1 MAGRGEFR
9 WVALVSG
16 AFVAAA
22 APVTVSVERG
32 IQAQV
37 AECQDGTCCVE
48 DKATCVVGSHQVGG
62 YYYKKSGPC
71 TQST

>member
-1 MAGRGEFR
+1 MARRAKFR
-9 WVALVSG
+9 WVALFSG
-16 AFVAAA
+16 AFVTAS

-48 DKATCVVGSHQVGG
+48 DKATCVVGPYQVGG
-62 YYYKKSGPC
+62 YYYKKGGPC
-71 TQST
+71 TLPT